1 MEKPRIITAAN
12 FITDDKTNKV
22 FVSSWIDKPTGN
34 LDLTEDDK
42 HLLKDEILK
51 TGQFCGLLY
60 NTTDIWAR
68 DYMPIQLTDDLFLS
82 YTYKPDYLN
91 KYPTSVTNWQLHGV
105 STKDNKLGYPE
116 LDKEAC
122 AQINEAFSQVKDR
135 SCVRLICVDM
145 THVVAEMNDFFN
157 SGGALN
163 CLTWTIL
170 SKQDIADRA
179 LPDGWSG

>member
-1 MEKPRIITAAN
+1 MCQKPHSECGGMNGGKII
-12 FITDDKTNKV
+12 
-22 FVSSWIDKPTGN
+22 SWEQKWD
-34 LDLTEDDK
+34 
-42 HLLKDEILK
+42 
-51 TGQFCGLLY
+51 
-60 NTTDIWAR
+60 
-68 DYMPIQLTDDLFLS
+68 S
-82 YTYKPDYLN
+82 YSCHINYLHVN
-91 KYPTSVTNWQLHGV
+91 GTVLVPQ
-105 STKDNKLGYPE
+105 LGYPE